1 MREII
6 QIDETTRIR
15 RSDPLNW
22 TVEVLKDVEKK
33 DGTKLTAWAGA
44 NGQRFGP
51 YFGKIEHAFRWLL
64 DYMTERDLP
73 ERVDMKGYMSAY
85 ERTAKKLIAVA
96 KEVA

>member
-33 DGTKLTAWAGA
+33 DGTKLTGWAGA

-51 YFGKIEHAFRWLL
+51 YFGKIHHAFRWLL

-73 ERVDMKGYMSAY
+73 EKVDMKGYMSAY